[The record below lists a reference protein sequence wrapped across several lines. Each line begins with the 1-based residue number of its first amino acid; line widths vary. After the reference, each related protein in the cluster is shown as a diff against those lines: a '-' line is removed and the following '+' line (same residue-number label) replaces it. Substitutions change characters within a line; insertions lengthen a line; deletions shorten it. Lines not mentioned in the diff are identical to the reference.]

1 MSESKT
7 KIMKRVTTWNCK
19 TGHRSQTKNTKKKY
33 QYICWKNEYFCQ
45 KVKQIMKRVTTWGC
59 KTGHRNMNTYTERKM
74 QDQVFP
80 QFYLFEAWIF
90 FKCCHDNFPVKTWAR
105 QVAPGPKDIPNQSAA
120 RPEPAGA
127 LFRYIIYFYFFYFL
141 FF

>member
-1 MSESKT
+1 
-7 KIMKRVTTWNCK
+7 MKRVTTWGCK

-33 QYICWKNEYFCQ
+33 EYICWKNEYFCQ
-45 KVKQIMKRVTTWGC
+45 KVKQIMKRVTAWGC

-90 FKCCHDNFPVKTWAR
+90 FSNVAMTISPWKPGLDKLELQPS
-105 QVAPGPKDIPNQSAA
+105 VAPGPKDIPNQSAA

-127 LFRYIIYFYFFYFL
+127 LFRYINCFVFYYY
-141 FF
+141 